1 LPTTRKIFNVG
12 AHSAD
17 HFSGLLWTTAWKMIS
32 VVAYTAEK
40 WSALLAT
47 TRKNG

>member
-1 LPTTRKIFNVG
+1 MVSALLPTTTTIFPDCDPQHG
-12 AHSAD
+12 
-17 HFSGLLWTTAWKMIS
+17 KMIS

-47 TRKNG
+47 MWKNGQI